1 MAAIRKFLSRLLAV
15 ALCLGLF
22 LPMPASAANIY
33 FTAVN
38 ETVAVLTSD
47 TMPVYSG
54 GVMYVPYTIFDST
67 TTGIDLGLY
76 TSYNR
81 SSNTV
86 TLFNLRQMLVFD
98 LSAGT
103 CRNDMTG
110 EYYSA
115 RAIVRNNR
123 PYVPVEMVCTFF
135 GLTYSLNRL
144 PYVEDGWLVRIKSS
158 AVVLDDE
165 TFIDAAGD
173 LINLRL
179 RDYNQSIS
187 TPTDPNTPSVTPDPD
202 AGQDDEDDTSNTV
215 RTYLA
220 FRCESGE
227 GSSDILDTLDD
238 YGLYGLFLFTP
249 QGLREEDDL
258 LRRIVG
264 SGHSIGLLAEGAD
277 FQETLSLLEEGSLI
291 LGQKLHLRPTIA
303 CVPDNQMG
311 DAEDAGWVCWDET
324 LRLSPSNTVGVNTF
338 ASNVLRQLSGRT
350 RATYLTLEGGDN
362 SARVLSALLRRLES
376 EQFMVSVPME
386 TRL

>member
-202 AGQDDEDDTSNTV
+202 AGQDDEDDASNTV

-227 GSSDILDTLDD
+227 GISDILDTLDD

-249 QGLREEDDL
+249 QALREEDDL
-258 LRRIVG
+258 LRRILG

-277 FQETLSLLEEGSLI
+277 FQETLSLLEAGSLI

-350 RATYLTLEGGDN
+350 RTTYLTLEGGDN

>member
-202 AGQDDEDDTSNTV
+202 AGQDDEDDASNTV

-227 GSSDILDTLDD
+227 GISDILDTLDD

-249 QGLREEDDL
+249 QALREEDDL
-258 LRRIVG
+258 LRRILG

-277 FQETLSLLEEGSLI
+277 FQETLSLLEAGSLI

-324 LRLSPSNTVGVNTF
+324 LRLSPSDTVGVNTF

-350 RATYLTLEGGDN
+350 RTTYLTLEGGDN